1 MNNPMDQL
9 VQIEN
14 NIKQAC
20 TNDAKGLIRLHLAIA
35 IALLQEL
42 TAYLTEYMLGMESIG
57 EQPREVYN
65 FTQMPNIDSIILD
78 L

>member
-14 NIKQAC
+14 NIKQAY
-20 TNDAKGLIRLHLAIA
+20 TNDAKGLIRLHLSIA
-35 IALLQEL
+35 IALSQEL

-57 EQPREVYN
+57 EQPREV
-65 FTQMPNIDSIILD
+65 
-78 L
+78 

>member
-14 NIKQAC
+14 NIKQAY
-20 TNDAKGLIRLHLAIA
+20 TNDAKGLIRLHLAKA
-35 IALLQEL
+35 IALSQEL

-65 FTQMPNIDSIILD
+65 FAQMPNIDSIILD